1 VGGETLK
8 IKELHIYGYG
18 KFENKVIK
26 NIHSLQVFFGDN
38 ESGKSTIMSFIHSIL
53 FGFPMKH
60 QNELRYEPIH
70 HGKYGG
76 KIILEHEKY
85 GMVQVERVKGKAVGD
100 VTVILQDGTTGKE
113 ELLKEIF
120 HQQMDKSYYQ
130 SIFSFTIHGL
140 QDVHK
145 VKQEDLGKY
154 LFSTGAIGSNR
165 ILDAEKTLQK
175 EMDGLYKKNGI
186 KPLINEKLL
195 ELKELDQQLIEAKK
209 NIHQYEQLLERRE
222 EKKNELKRVRFSLH
236 DAVEEK
242 NRMLE
247 WNRNFSL
254 IEEWNLAVAEQEK
267 LKDVYISDHVLEQFD
282 EVHMKLS
289 ECKNKSAEL
298 INKREQLK
306 KEIKEIQVNEF
317 IIQQESEILSVVEK
331 GPLFEQLSVEM
342 KHLQFQ
348 RQELDDQMSRL
359 KDRLGIALTDEQIDQ
374 LNVSF
379 TMKRNIQQIE
389 NKRIL
394 LQNQKAKLDQ
404 QSLAAKMEL
413 VQLEQRI
420 ETLQE
425 QLLPEE
431 KRRKLEQAASSNDKI
446 RLEQQLALLNE
457 QLPLLEKGN
466 EKEQPFIF
474 RWIIPIFILLSISIG
489 SALFNQWQL
498 AIPVFIIGIV
508 FFGYQW
514 FRKDKGFEA
523 YLESLKLK
531 RNEVI
536 EKLERISRDEDLQS
550 VTQLLQKDSLI
561 RKELEVVRLQ
571 IEQANRKYDQY
582 IDQYEE
588 WEANDKENKRELNQI
603 REMLLLPKRIHDEY
617 IHEAFSILADLKEW
631 LMKKRDVTKRLLHI
645 DQQIKEFEQSI
656 EQLAHKLNRPF
667 TTMASFLYEIKKE
680 LNVQLRNFY
689 QVEEKNKKLIE
700 LQEEYQLVLT
710 DLQFYEEHIQ
720 ALFNKA
726 NVSSMEEW
734 NEKKTLIDRK
744 KEVINK
750 VERLTEQIPPYLFQY
765 IQKDFRSSPFSKD
778 EIFELELSINTQQ
791 SAVEKLEKEIA
802 ELQHQIEMIENGGI
816 YTDLLHRFHE
826 KRYEFNELA
835 KHWAKYAVA
844 KSVLTRSILRYK
856 NEKLPKVLK
865 KASEYFSQLTNGQ
878 YLEILVDESYDE
890 LVVKRNDETVFRCYE
905 LSQATSEQVYVALRF
920 ALATQMESDIKYP
933 IMIDDGFVHFD
944 ENRLK
949 NMISILKEISKD
961 FQILFFTCHNRL
973 LSIFDQS
980 SIFHLN
986 DHHILLSNQS

>member
-1 VGGETLK
+1 MK

-26 NIHSLQVFFGDN
+26 NIHSLQVFFGEN

-60 QNELRYEPIH
+60 QNELRYEPIR

-85 GMVQVERVKGKAVGD
+85 GIVQVERVKGKAVGD

-113 ELLKEIF
+113 ELLKEMF

-130 SIFSFTIHGL
+130 SIFSFTVHGL

-154 LFSTGAIGSNR
+154 LFSTSAIGSNR

-175 EMDGLYKKNGI
+175 EMDGLYKKSGV
-186 KPLINEKLL
+186 KPLINEKLY

-209 NIHQYEQLLERRE
+209 NIHQYEKLLERAE
-222 EKKNELKRVRFSLH
+222 EKQDELKRVRISLH
-236 DAVEEK
+236 DALEEK

-254 IEEWNLAVAEQEK
+254 IEEWNQAIAEQEQ
-267 LKDVYISDHVLEQFD
+267 LKDIYIPDHVLEQFD
-282 EVHMKLS
+282 EIIVKLS
-289 ECKNKSAEL
+289 EGRNKSAEL
-298 INKREQLK
+298 MNKLDQLK
-306 KEIKEIQVNEF
+306 EEINNIQVNEF
-317 IIQQESEILSVVEK
+317 FIQQESTILSVVEK

-342 KHLQFQ
+342 KQLEFQ
-348 RQELDDQMSRL
+348 KQELDDEMSRL
-359 KDRLGIALTDEQIDQ
+359 KNRLGINLTDEQIDL

-379 TMKRNIQQIE
+379 TMKGNIQQLE

-394 LQNQKAKLDQ
+394 LQNQKARLDQ
-404 QSLAAKMEL
+404 QFSAAKMEL
-413 VQLEQRI
+413 DQLEQRI
-420 ETLQE
+420 ETLHE

-431 KRRKLEQAASSNDKI
+431 KRKKLEQSVSSNDKI
-446 RLEQQLALLNE
+446 LLEQQLALLNE

-466 EKEQPFIF
+466 DKQPFIF
-474 RWIIPIFILLSISIG
+474 RWLITIFIILCFSIG
-489 SALFNQWQL
+489 SALYNQWQL
-498 AIPVFIIGIV
+498 AILVFIIGIV
-508 FFGYQW
+508 FAGWQW
-514 FRKDKGFEA
+514 FRKDSSSEP
-523 YLESLKLK
+523 YIELLKLK

-561 RKELEVVRLQ
+561 HKELEVATLQ
-571 IEQANRKYDQY
+571 IEQANRKYDQF

-588 WEANDKENKRELNQI
+588 WETNFKENQRKLNQI
-603 REMLLLPKRIHDEY
+603 REMLLLPKSIHDEY
-617 IHEAFSILADLKEW
+617 IHEAFSIFAELKDR

-700 LQEEYQLVLT
+700 LQEEYQLILT
-710 DLQFYEEHIQ
+710 DLQFYEEQIQ
-720 ALFNKA
+720 ALMVKA
-726 NVSSMEEW
+726 KVSSMEEW
-734 NEKKTLIDRK
+734 NEKKTLVKRK
-744 KEVINK
+744 KELIYK
-750 VERLTEQIPPYLFQY
+750 VERLTEQIPPYLFEY
-765 IQKDFRSSPFSKD
+765 IQKEFRSSPFSKE
-778 EIFELELSINTQQ
+778 EIYELEISINTHQ

-802 ELQHQIEMIENGGI
+802 ELKHQIEMIENGGT

-826 KRYEFNELA
+826 KRYEINELA
-835 KHWAKYAVA
+835 KQWAKYAVA

-865 KASEYFSQLTNGQ
+865 KASEFFSQLTNGN
-878 YLEILVDESYDE
+878 YLEILVDESNDE
-890 LVVKRNDETVFRCYE
+890 LVVKRKDETVFRCYE

-920 ALATQMESDIKYP
+920 ALATQMESGIKYP

-986 DHHILLSNQS
+986 DHQILFSNQ